1 MKIKLQSKL
10 GPVIVIENAEKEI
23 SDCLI
28 IKYRNKHY
36 TYAVM
41 TGDDDGVVLLYN
53 EADMYDFD
61 ASFPCVVGKS
71 T

>member
-1 MKIKLQSKL
+1 MKIKLLSKL
-10 GPVIVIENAEKEI
+10 GPVVVIENAEKEI

-53 EADMYDFD
+53 EVDMYDFD
-61 ASFPCVVGKS
+61 AAFPGKVGKTS
-71 T
+71 